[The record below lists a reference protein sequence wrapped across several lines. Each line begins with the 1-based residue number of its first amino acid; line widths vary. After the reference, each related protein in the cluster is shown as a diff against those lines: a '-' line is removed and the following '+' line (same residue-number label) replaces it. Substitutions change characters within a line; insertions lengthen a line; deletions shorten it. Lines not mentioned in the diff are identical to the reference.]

1 MCFLRYR
8 RKSITPIRL
17 KKLEWWV
24 NRAVRN
30 CDDTVC
36 TDNPFD
42 TIPKC
47 DGRTDGR
54 TDSWFLVQPASK
66 THWATRFHQLF
77 LSSAQTSSH
86 LMPIFW
92 SPSWR
97 LPSSSVAVSLT
108 GAVPRVVWGPRPP
121 FKPLAPCGPK
131 WSSPRWYFSSSI
143 CYCITRIAGASLSA
157 VNWGGLV

>member
-54 TDSWFLVQPASK
+54 TDGLIRGSWFNPRQRRIGRHDS
-66 THWATRFHQLF
+66 
-77 LSSAQTSSH
+77 TSSSCPPQP
-86 LMPIFW
+86 LQPRPTW

-97 LPSSSVAVSLT
+97 LPCSSVAVNLA
-108 GAVPRVVWGPRPP
+108 GAVPRGVWRPPP
-121 FKPLAPCGPK
+121 FKPLAPCDPK
-131 WSSPRWYFSSSI
+131 WSSPRWYFNTCI
-143 CYCITRIAGASLSA
+143 CCCITRIEGASLSV